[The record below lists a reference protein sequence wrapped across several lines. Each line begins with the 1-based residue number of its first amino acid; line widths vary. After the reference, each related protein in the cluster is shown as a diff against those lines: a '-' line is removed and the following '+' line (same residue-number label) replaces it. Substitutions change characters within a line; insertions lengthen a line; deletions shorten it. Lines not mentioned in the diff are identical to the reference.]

1 MQIKKMTLALL
12 CLLTLTATAQR
23 GKTVTVTGT
32 GIDKDLTVATR
43 SALNNAKQEAVKAAG
58 VAEDVRSH
66 VVIYMGADNTAARE
80 YATGELDMVMIDGQ
94 VRVKKA
100 DLDTVLRNGMAQVT
114 ATVRAEVLTEEA
126 GDMEFVL
133 RVAGLKPIYR
143 EGERVEFTMQPSKDC
158 YLRVFWFAPPKSA
171 RSEGGQLYPMQ
182 GKYSDRLFHADSV
195 YRFPQLPKDCVQGN
209 PQRLVLDNEGTA
221 DVEYNVIFVVA
232 TKKKIA
238 YDRPAYTYEEF
249 VRWLWTLPRDGY
261 VWQYGMVG
269 VVRG

>member
-1 MQIKKMTLALL
+1 MLT
-12 CLLTLTATAQR
+12 LLTLTATAQR
-23 GKTVTVTGT
+23 GKTVTVTAT

-43 SALNNAKQEAVKAAG
+43 MALANAKQEAVKAAG

-66 VVIYMGADNTAARE
+66 VVMYVGADNTAARE
-80 YATGELDMVMIDGQ
+80 YATGELDMVMLDGQ

-100 DLDTVLRNGMAQVT
+100 DLDTVLKNGMAQVA
-114 ATVRAEVLTEEA
+114 ATVRAEVLTEETV
-126 GDMEFVL
+126 DKEFTL
-133 RVAGLKPIYR
+133 RVAGMKPIYR
-143 EGERVEFTMQPSKDC
+143 EGERVDFSIQPSKDC
-158 YLRVFWFAPPKSA
+158 YLRIFWFSPPKSA
-171 RSEGGQLYPMQ
+171 RSEGGQLYPLQ
-182 GKYSDRLFHADSV
+182 GKYGDRLFHADST
-195 YRFPQLPKDCVQGN
+195 YHYPRLPQDCVTGN
-209 PQRLVLDNEGTA
+209 PQKLLLDNEGTA

-269 VVRG
+269 VVK